1 MGPPSLH
8 NWRASLIA
16 FSRNFQEKYAAGMA
30 DTTSMMR
37 NIPAHSERARA
48 EILAFPD
55 QQLTALAMIPGSRP
69 PVPFTGYGW
78 WIRAFF
84 EVRRLQCP
92 DRMLAERARRNVSG
106 LATGLSGS
114 HLRSCDSRA
123 ACHFDHWG
131 SIQENRWKT
140 AVPGGGRFQAMSF
153 AAGFRHKS
161 GLC

>member
-84 EVRRLQCP
+84 EVRRLPCP
-92 DRMLAERARRNVSG
+92 DCKLAERAR
-106 LATGLSGS
+106 
-114 HLRSCDSRA
+114 
-123 ACHFDHWG
+123 
-131 SIQENRWKT
+131 
-140 AVPGGGRFQAMSF
+140 GG
-153 AAGFRHKS
+153 
-161 GLC
+161 